1 MKRKVKLFTSIA
13 SLCLAVALMAFG
25 VYAATS
31 VTYNVTS
38 SVTFASQAK
47 VQFVGTLTGG
57 VTGTETRSDN
67 YSTNGDEAEDT
78 ATHTWTVGEVKFGP
92 TTEQQTITY
101 KITCK
106 NLGTTAVDVKTT
118 GTVFGNSNLTVSIKE
133 GKGEE
138 SSLQSGSALNE
149 SATLLEHNDTYIL
162 IIEVSIKDVSV
173 AVNDKNSLSLTVTVE

>member
-67 YSTNGDEAEDT
+67 YSTTGDEAEDA

-92 TTEQQTITY
+92 SAAEQEIVYT
-101 KITCK
+101 ITCK
-106 NLGTTAVDVKTT
+106 NLGKTAVDVLAT
-118 GTVFGNSNLTVSIKE
+118 GTVFGNANLDVEIEEGKEGSTATGDSLSESATTLQENEIYKLVITVSI
-133 GKGEE
+133 
-138 SSLQSGSALNE
+138 
-149 SATLLEHNDTYIL
+149 
-162 IIEVSIKDVSV
+162 VDVSV
-173 AVNDKNSLSLTVTVE
+173 AVTDLNTLTLAIAVE